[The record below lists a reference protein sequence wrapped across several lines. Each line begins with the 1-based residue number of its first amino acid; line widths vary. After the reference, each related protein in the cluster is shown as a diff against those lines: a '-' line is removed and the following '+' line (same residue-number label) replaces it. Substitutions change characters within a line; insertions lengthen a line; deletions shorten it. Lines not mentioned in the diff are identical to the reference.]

1 MPLHISL
8 YVVGA
13 VLTCKVL
20 LLILLKYLEITY
32 LHWFIF
38 LQESENQ
45 SPRSI
50 SLTGSGM
57 DFSHSSSD
65 TKYPDPKP
73 IYHSSDHISDYDT
86 PSESFRF
93 SFAQQLEKHT
103 KNQKDGNFGKGCD
116 EEKLAYLEITRTR
129 YDADDYISKG
139 LDESLFRDMV
149 LLKNRLNSGGLLLC
163 NIRTF

>member
-1 MPLHISL
+1 M
-8 YVVGA
+8 
-13 VLTCKVL
+13 
-20 LLILLKYLEITY
+20 LKYLEITY

-50 SLTGSGM
+50 SLTGSGI

-93 SFAQQLEKHT
+93 SFAQQPEKHT
-103 KNQKDGNFGKGCD
+103 ENQKDKNYIGNFGKGCD
-116 EEKLAYLEITRTR
+116 EEKLACLEITRTR

-149 LLKNRLNSGGLLLC
+149 VLKNRLNSGGLLLC